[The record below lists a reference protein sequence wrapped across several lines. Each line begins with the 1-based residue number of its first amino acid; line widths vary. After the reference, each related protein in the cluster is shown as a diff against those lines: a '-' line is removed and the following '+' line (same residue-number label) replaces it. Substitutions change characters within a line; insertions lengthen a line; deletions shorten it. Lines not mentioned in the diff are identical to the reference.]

1 MESEN
6 RMRGEE
12 RHGGRRGKK
21 EGARRTERAR
31 EIKRAMLGGREGEM
45 EREMGCGG
53 MEQGGSG
60 LKMMIHPDPS
70 ECCHVPPSR

>member
-6 RMRGEE
+6 RMRGEI
-12 RHGGRRGKK
+12 GRK
-21 EGARRTERAR
+21 EGGNRKSERD
-31 EIKRAMLGGREGEM
+31 KDRAM
-45 EREMGCGG
+45 ERER
-53 MEQGGSG
+53 ERQGGDGG

>member
-6 RMRGEE
+6 RMRGKG
-12 RHGGRRGKK
+12 RGGESGRK
-21 EGARRTERAR
+21 EGGKQRAR
-31 EIKRAMLGGREGEM
+31 EIKIERWREKERRGSVGWGGG
-45 EREMGCGG
+45 
-53 MEQGGSG
+53 G